1 MLFLYRS
8 HKYPKSYKFRPN
20 NFGLQLKNVL
30 LSEILFLNLQSM
42 KMQHQVILSIGS
54 NEGDR
59 LQIIQQAIELIH
71 KEIATVVKVSKLYET
86 PSWGFEG
93 DAFFNC
99 AILVHTC
106 KTASSILEEV
116 LRAELNLGRIR
127 KAGARYQSRIIDID
141 IISFDEEI
149 IDTENLKVPHPHMQ
163 DRKFVLLPMND
174 LKSDFVHSKF
184 NKNVVELLR
193 DCKDESVYKIV
204 SDLESPVAKYHFD
217 HFNYIAIEGNIGAG
231 KTTLAHKIA
240 EDFNAKI
247 VLEGFADNPFLPKFY
262 KDQARYAFPLEM
274 SFLAD
279 RYQQLSHDL
288 AQFDLFKDFIV
299 ADYHIFKSLIFAKV
313 TLGEDEYRL
322 YKTLFDIIY
331 KEMKKPDLYVYLYQN
346 TERLLENI
354 RLRGRSYEQEIP
366 AEYLDKIN
374 RGYLDYIKSQT
385 DLNVLVIDVSDKDF
399 VKNQYDYL
407 QILDEIESKAFSGK
421 R

>member
-1 MLFLYRS
+1 
-8 HKYPKSYKFRPN
+8 
-20 NFGLQLKNVL
+20 
-30 LSEILFLNLQSM
+30 M
-42 KMQHQVILSIGS
+42 KMQHQAILSIGS
-54 NEGDR
+54 NQGDR
-59 LQIIQQAIELIH
+59 LHNVQQAIDLIH
-71 KEIATVVKVSKLYET
+71 KEIATVVSVSKLYET
-86 PSWGFEG
+86 PSWGFVG

-99 AILVHTC
+99 VIMVHTC
-106 KTASSILEEV
+106 KTATSLLEEI
-116 LRAELNLGRIR
+116 LNAELDLGRIR
-127 KAGARYQSRIIDID
+127 NAGPRYQSRTIDID

-149 IDTENLKVPHPHMQ
+149 IDAENLKVPHPHMQ

-174 LKSDFVHSKF
+174 LKSDFVHPKF
-184 NKNVVELLR
+184 NKNVGELLR
-193 DCKDESVYKIV
+193 DCKDESVCTIV
-204 SDLESPVAKYHFD
+204 SGLKSPVAKYHFD
-217 HFNYIAIEGNIGAG
+217 RFNYIAIEGNIGAG
-231 KTTLAHKIA
+231 KTTLAHKVA
-240 EDFNAKI
+240 EDFNAKL

-374 RGYLDYIKSQT
+374 RGYLDYIKTQT

-399 VKNQYDYL
+399 VKNQNDYL
-407 QILDEIESKAFSGK
+407 QILDEIEGKAFL
-421 R
+421 